1 MIWAVRTLLGSR
13 ERGRIYC
20 RDYCWAATAAGDG
33 GQTTEAHFSSGT
45 RGPAPSGRIEASC
58 SVHET
63 VKAIQK
69 KKEIK

>member
-58 SVHET
+58 SAH
-63 VKAIQK
+63 
-69 KKEIK
+69 